1 MMAWSYF
8 FGKASLYSLSQ
19 YSGELL
25 CRLLLRCCV
34 YPLRSTVIKITIISS
49 LPTLK
54 PGKCYLGPKHE
65 HSQKPKSYQH
75 RRARLLY
82 CSTSQKHLKCRDAR
96 LPHLTLSFLWSI
108 ALKLEIRV
116 TYITPNK
123 FAYVSRDCSI
133 LARNAADAFLHNC
146 LFTCLI
152 KKARLLLP
160 LLAGIYT
167 P

>member
-1 MMAWSYF
+1 MNNLE
-8 FGKASLYSLSQ
+8 LY
-19 YSGELL
+19 
-25 CRLLLRCCV
+25 
-34 YPLRSTVIKITIISS
+34 
-49 LPTLK
+49 
-54 PGKCYLGPKHE
+54 
-65 HSQKPKSYQH
+65 SQKPKSYQH
-75 RRARLLY
+75 RRARPLY

-123 FAYVSRDCSI
+123 FAYVSRDCSV

-152 KKARLLLP
+152 EKARLLLP
-160 LLAGIYT
+160 LLAGIYST
-167 P
+167 RRKPFKLFHRSAKWLNLIRWHNVSFICPNERVKPAERWMQRDIYHYLTSA